1 MRQAKS
7 VPHGSVDAATT
18 RGGHLYKSSTTRR
31 HATSGVSE
39 ELVVSP
45 QRRVLEGGR
54 RSTDIAAYDYETGK
68 QYESRRS
75 AAKGAWRLWAKSIG
89 EKEGTTDREADKIAM
104 IRTAIV
110 AVNIITCFFIIAVN
124 AITISIFTS

>member
-18 RGGHLYKSSTTRR
+18 RGGHLYKSSTTRI
-31 HATSGVSE
+31 SE
-39 ELVVSP
+39 ELVTAPS
-45 QRRVLEGGR
+45 RRVLEGGR
-54 RSTDIAAYDYETGK
+54 RSTDIVAIDYHTGAE
-68 QYESRRS
+68 YEQRRGN
-75 AAKGAWRLWAKSIG
+75 AKGAWRLWAKSIG

-104 IRTAIV
+104 IRTVIV